1 MTFLNGKKLGYA
13 SALMAISIWAVFL
26 LGTRF
31 AVSGNFTVEE
41 VMALR
46 LMTAAIVTIPIMLKL
61 GVALRGQGLLGTVML
76 TLGGSAIFPYIM
88 AEGLYYASVS
98 DAGALAPGTLPFW
111 AALFSFLILGERPN
125 KLKILGLGLILTG
138 AMFVSLWKI
147 LNTSDTQEWKGH
159 ILFLLAACLWSIYS
173 ICYRKSGLSPLHSL
187 GIGLFWGASISLP
200 LLFIFGD
207 LNFADKTAT
216 ELLSMAFLQGVL
228 IAILALVLYSIAVQE
243 IGAAHTAAFGAL
255 TPLLSVAG
263 GVVLLNEDIFL
274 TTIIGIV
281 LVTFGV
287 LMASGI
293 FERDNQANQKK
304 L

>member
-76 TLGGSAIFPYIM
+76 TLGGSAIFPYII
-88 AEGLYYASVS
+88 AEGLYYAPVS

-111 AALFSFLILGERPN
+111 AVLFSFLILGERPN
-125 KLKILGLGLILTG
+125 KLKILGLGLP
-138 AMFVSLWKI
+138 
-147 LNTSDTQEWKGH
+147 N
-159 ILFLLAACLWSIYS
+159 CL
-173 ICYRKSGLSPLHSL
+173 
-187 GIGLFWGASISLP
+187 
-200 LLFIFGD
+200 
-207 LNFADKTAT
+207 
-216 ELLSMAFLQGVL
+216 
-228 IAILALVLYSIAVQE
+228 
-243 IGAAHTAAFGAL
+243 
-255 TPLLSVAG
+255 
-263 GVVLLNEDIFL
+263 
-274 TTIIGIV
+274 
-281 LVTFGV
+281 FGV
-287 LMASGI
+287 TVPTSIKPKPNLKR
-293 FERDNQANQKK
+293 E